1 MFECNFSLEIQRSF
15 MRFNCFD
22 VLILDMMVYLFM
34 RIKVEA
40 HKRLKGQSK

>member
-1 MFECNFSLEIQRSF
+1 MFECKFSLEPQRSF

-22 VLILDMMVYLFM
+22 VFMLAVMVYLFM

>member
-1 MFECNFSLEIQRSF
+1 MFECKFSLENQRSF

-22 VLILDMMVYLFM
+22 VFILDVMVYLFM

-40 HKRLKGQSK
+40 YKRLKGQSK